1 MLKKSIRARLLAV
14 ILGTSLV
21 ISIAV
26 GIHAFLMTSELLH
39 KKADDVMAARCEAE
53 AAHIN
58 DLLDDIQRNVRLM
71 SWYCLDRLD
80 DPLALTDAETLQDYT
95 SSMLEMFSAIAQNT
109 SGALSCFL
117 RFDPALTSPTAGF
130 NYTRSTGDGVFRL
143 AATTALAS
151 SAQEQDGADWYWLPQ
166 ESGQPMWLDP
176 YSSPT
181 NGQEVISYIIPLY
194 QDGLFI
200 GVVGMDVD
208 FSYLHRQAH
217 AISLYRNG
225 YAYLTDADS
234 TPYHD
239 HYSAIDHR
247 LCIEAREPLINGMHL
262 ILHASYLD
270 VIRESYPIIIRS
282 AIIFLVLMVFFTA
295 VIFHT
300 TSHIIRPLRELTQAV
315 RRLEADEAD
324 VRIPGVSRQDE
335 IGVLAQAFRQ
345 MSVTI
350 RTRLSSINDLAFRDS
365 LTGVKSHAAYTE
377 AIALIDQ
384 RIPLEPNPFGLIM
397 TDSNDLKHINDVY
410 GHEVGNAYIRHMCHI
425 ICDTFK
431 HSPVYRI
438 GGDEFVVLLQGQD
451 LNDHA
456 ALLARLDADF
466 AASPFPLD
474 KADGGMIPCR
484 VAHGWAIFDPRQ
496 DKDVGDVF
504 IRADKRMYEHKHMLK
519 SKQNS

>member
-14 ILGTSLV
+14 FLGTSLV

-26 GIHAFLMTSELLH
+26 GIHTFLMTNELLH
-39 KKADDVMAARCEAE
+39 KKANDVMAARCEAE

-58 DLLDDIQRNVRLM
+58 ALLDDIQRNVRLM

-80 DPLALTDAETLQDYT
+80 DPLALTDADALQDYT
-95 SSMLEMFSAIAQNT
+95 SSMLEMFSAVAQNT
-109 SGALSCFL
+109 SGAQSCFL

-130 NYTRSTGDGVFRL
+130 NYTRSTVDGVFHL
-143 AATTALAS
+143 AATTALTAS
-151 SAQEQDGADWYWLPQ
+151 REDGADWYWLPK
-166 ESGQPMWLDP
+166 ESGQPIWMEP
-176 YSSPT
+176 YSNPS

-200 GVVGMDVD
+200 GVVGIDVD
-208 FSYLHRQAH
+208 FSYLHGQAH
-217 AISLYRNG
+217 TISLYRNG
-225 YAYLTDADS
+225 YAYLTDADNN
-234 TPYHD
+234 PYHD
-239 HYSAIDHR
+239 HYSAIDHHM
-247 LCIEAREPLINGMHL
+247 CIEAREPLINGMYL
-262 ILHASYLD
+262 TLHASYLD

-282 AIIFLVLMVFFTA
+282 AIIFLVLMVFFA
-295 VIFHT
+295 IVIFHT
-300 TSHIIRPLRELTQAV
+300 TRHIIQPLRELTQAV
-315 RRLEADEAD
+315 RRLEKGETD

-335 IGVLAQAFRQ
+335 LGVLAQAFRQ
-345 MSVTI
+345 MSVSI
-350 RTRLSSINDLAFRDS
+350 STRLSSINDLAFRDS

-384 RIPLEPNPFGLIM
+384 RIPLEPTPFGLIM

-451 LNDHA
+451 LDDHA
-456 ALLARLDADF
+456 ALLARMDADF

-484 VAHGWAIFDPRQ
+484 IAHGWAIYDPRQ
-496 DKDVGDVF
+496 DKDAGDVF
-504 IRADKRMYEHKHMLK
+504 IRADARMYEHKRMLK
-519 SKQNS
+519 GQHR